1 MDLDALLDE
10 LGDLTPVYVIAT
22 CLLLLP
28 SSLSYHLSIRP
39 SSWEGGLCTLVAVG
53 KESSFAPRRRMDF
66 PLPVIILTN
75 SC

>member
-39 SSWEGGLCTLVAVG
+39 SSWGD
-53 KESSFAPRRRMDF
+53 FAPWLQLGKNPLLPREEEWIF
-66 PLPVIILTN
+66 PFQ
-75 SC
+75 